1 MTTEIDYE
9 VEVEQD
15 ETEIRGNAIASGD
28 DEGDR
33 EVEDALIDRVNRGD
47 VWAWACVRVI
57 ATIEGTDLRGESS
70 WLGGCSY
77 DSTRDFIDS
86 KFTITDTATG
96 EVTHRGYYDD
106 MCDEARDDLISK
118 IKAVQRLGEVG

>member
-1 MTTEIDYE
+1 MEIEYTLE
-9 VEVEQD
+9 VEPEI
-15 ETEIRGNAIASGD
+15 EAIRGSFASGD
-28 DEGDR
+28 DEADR
-33 EVEDALIDRVNRGD
+33 ALEDALIARVDRGD

-57 ATIEGTDLRGESS
+57 ATFPGTDLRGESS

-77 DSTRDFIDS
+77 DSAQDFETSRFEIKDM
-86 KFTITDTATG
+86 ATG

-106 MCDEARDDLISK
+106 MCDEARDNLIAK